1 MTMEHSSPG
10 RRCAFLTMDSLEDF
24 VSDAD
29 LAIAPM
35 QALGWTVEQV
45 SWRDTQT
52 DWDHFDMVYI
62 CTPWDYQDAPDA
74 FHKVLQRIDASRARL
89 VNDLAIVEWNLD
101 KRYLRELE
109 SRGVAIVPSR
119 WHDTFS
125 AAQVDAAF
133 EAFGTTRMVIKPV
146 VGANAD
152 HTYVLDRPLGPDLLA
167 QLEHSFAERPHFI
180 QPFIDAVVTE
190 GEYSLFFFGGEY
202 SHAILK
208 TPARGDFRTQEEH
221 GSNIQPA
228 TPPAGLIDAAR
239 AALAPVEPS
248 PVYARAD
255 FVRDPDDVFRVME
268 LELIE
273 PSLYFRTD
281 PASASRFARAM
292 DQHMRRP

>member
-1 MTMEHSSPG
+1 MENSSPG

-35 QALGWTVEQV
+35 QALGWVVEKV
-45 SWRDTQT
+45 SWRDTAA
-52 DWDHFDMVYI
+52 DWDRFDMVYI

-74 FHKVLQRIDASRARL
+74 FLAVLRRIDASSARL

-101 KRYLRELE
+101 KRYLREIE

-119 WHDTFS
+119 WHDRFS
-125 AAQVDAAF
+125 VAQVDAAF
-133 EAFGTTRMVIKPV
+133 EAFDAGRMVIKPV

-152 HTYVLDRPLGPDLLA
+152 HTYVLERPLEPGLQA
-167 QLEHSFAERPHFI
+167 QLEQSFSERPHFI

-208 TPARGDFRTQEEH
+208 TPASGDFRTQEEH
-221 GSNIQPA
+221 GSNIQPV
-228 TPPAGLIDAAR
+228 TPPAGLVDTAR
-239 AALAPVEPS
+239 AALAQVEPA

-255 FVRDPDDVFRVME
+255 FVRDTGDVFRVME

-281 PASASRFARAM
+281 TDSAARFAAAL
-292 DQHMRRP
+292 DQAGRQP